1 MMKRGRSGFTL
12 LEVIVAAALILALVG
27 AMASFLSD
35 ALRIRTRVSEEVE
48 RARAGDVAIATIER
62 ALETAIVE
70 DPRLGAGVV
79 GDATSL
85 SVLRIGLSSWRLGT
99 FDRARALE
107 EADRVRIRFDAATGR
122 ILVTR
127 GDAPESALG
136 GSIARLR
143 LRYFDGQAWSSSFD
157 SVRAG
162 QLPAAVEI
170 ALWLRPNATPDQPVE
185 RPEFDLEAS
194 DAVDADDPDSGSDA
208 IPPDR
213 LRIVA
218 IPDAGPEI
226 DAAFG
231 SASAAERG
239 GS

>member
-1 MMKRGRSGFTL
+1 MSAPRRGFTL

-48 RARAGDVAIATIER
+48 RARAADVAIATIER

-79 GDATSL
+79 GDATSISL
-85 SVLRIGLSSWRLGT
+85 LRVGLSSWRLGT
-99 FDRARALE
+99 TDRARALE
-107 EADRVRIRFDAATGR
+107 ECDRVRVRFESATGR

-127 GDAPESALG
+127 GDAAESALG
-136 GSIARLR
+136 GRIARMR
-143 LRYFDGQAWSSSFD
+143 LRYFDGRVWSTSFD

-170 ALWLRPNATPDQPVE
+170 ALWLRPNATPEEPAE
-185 RPEFDLEAS
+185 RPEFDEPIEDEA
-194 DAVDADDPDSGSDA
+194 ADDEEFDA
-208 IPPDR
+208 AATPPDR

-218 IPDAGPEI
+218 VPDAGPEVDAMI
-226 DAAFG
+226 DESPAA
-231 SASAAERG
+231 G
-239 GS
+239 GSGS